1 MTKRADRI
9 IREKSAEFS
18 HWSETFNTFM
28 AMSYNDVAYQ
38 AADEADIWMDAEI
51 MYEEILDAMIR
62 ISGIRDEWEGPLFL
76 PLAVKGGLEII
87 YRAAKIESQ
96 YIFGTDEIGFFLST
110 DLSWAEN
117 LRKMNDDF
125 WFMMAELS
133 QLGKLDLW
141 ENVVLPDSEVRKEP
155 YLYRKSK
162 SQIYS
167 LIRNSIALEKHYGT
181 CEDLGSIIVRWNYD
195 TPWDELL
202 EKGTR
207 VFRNLYMMNYEL
219 WRKRR
224 KN

>member
-38 AADEADIWMDAEI
+38 ADVVADIWMDTEI

-62 ISGIRDEWEGPLFL
+62 ISGARDEWEGPLFL
-76 PLAVKGGLEII
+76 PLAVKGGLEVI
-87 YRAAKIESQ
+87 YRAAKIESR

-110 DLSWAEN
+110 DLSFAEN
-117 LRKMNDDF
+117 LRKMDDGF
-125 WFMMAELS
+125 WFMMAEIS

-162 SQIYS
+162 SKIFS
-167 LIRNSIALEKHYGT
+167 LIRNSIAIEKHYGI
-181 CEDLGSIIVRWNYD
+181 CEDLDSIIVRWNYD
-195 TPWDELL
+195 TPWVELL
-202 EKGTR
+202 EKGAQA
-207 VFRNLYMMNYEL
+207 FKNLYRMNYEL
-219 WRKRR
+219 WRKGR